1 MPETKPAVARTDR
14 AHDAAHSGERMARI
28 ICVLNNNAMLVV
40 SGTKLGQ
47 EIGATRAEVW
57 RLVQH
62 LRGLGV
68 DIAGHP
74 ATGYRL
80 EAVPDLL
87 LPDAILPLVKGT
99 IFSGRIHHFFKT
111 PSTNTAA
118 MQAASAGEP
127 EGAVFLAEEQTGGK
141 GRAGHSWH
149 SAPSTGIYCSV
160 ILRPRLSPAE
170 VLPLALMAGLATAAA
185 VEEVTGLRP
194 DLRWPND
201 LLLAPVVAPPE
212 MVRPPEVVAR
222 PSPAGPVDGFPGGS
236 RTGPSPVPTSIDQL
250 SHTEHPVKESTPLP
264 AACYPLPSSRK
275 FCGILTELNAEA
287 TAVRH
292 VVIGIGINVNQDVF
306 PADLADIAT
315 SIRIEVGRAHSRVEL
330 TGALLRHLDREYAAF
345 RTADPQYARAA
356 ILRRFEQR
364 SSYACG
370 LRVRVEEE
378 GGYEGVTD
386 GLDERGFLRVRTE
399 KGTRTVLHG
408 GVRALTDADAD
419 HF

>member
-1 MPETKPAVARTDR
+1 MPDAKPVVRSDR
-14 AHDAAHSGERMARI
+14 AHDAHSDQRMMRI
-28 ICVLNNNAMLVV
+28 VRVLNDNAMLVV
-40 SGTKLGQ
+40 SGPKLGQ
-47 EIGATRAEVW
+47 EIGATRGEVW

-62 LRGLGV
+62 LRSLGV

-87 LPDAILPLVKGT
+87 LPDAISPLVSGT
-99 IFSGRIHHFFKT
+99 IFASHIHHFFKT
-111 PSTNTAA
+111 QSTNTAA
-118 MQAASAGEP
+118 MQAAAAGEP
-127 EGAVFLAEEQTGGK
+127 EGAVFLAEEQVSGK

-170 VLPLALMAGLATAAA
+170 VLPLALMTGLATAAA
-185 VEEVTGLRP
+185 VEEVTGQKP

-201 LLLAPVVAPPE
+201 LLLTRAIVAPPSSAAD
-212 MVRPPEVVAR
+212 PAEVAPV
-222 PSPAGPVDGFPGGS
+222 PSPSAPSISDPAAA
-236 RTGPSPVPTSIDQL
+236 TGHSPVPTQS
-250 SHTEHPVKESTPLP
+250 SSCPSPLT
-264 AACYPLPSSRK
+264 RK

-287 TAVRH
+287 TIVRH
-292 VVIGIGINVNQDVF
+292 VVVGIGINVNQEAF
-306 PADLADIAT
+306 PPEIADIAT
-315 SIRIEVGRAHSRVEL
+315 SLRIEGGRFYSRVEL
-330 TGALLRHLDREYAAF
+330 TGALLRHLDREYVAF
-345 RTADPQYARAA
+345 KAADPQYGRAA

-364 SSYACG
+364 SSYARG

-378 GGYEGVTD
+378 GGYEGTTD

-399 KGTRTVLHG
+399 KGVRTVIHG
-408 GVRALTDADAD
+408 GVRALTDADVE